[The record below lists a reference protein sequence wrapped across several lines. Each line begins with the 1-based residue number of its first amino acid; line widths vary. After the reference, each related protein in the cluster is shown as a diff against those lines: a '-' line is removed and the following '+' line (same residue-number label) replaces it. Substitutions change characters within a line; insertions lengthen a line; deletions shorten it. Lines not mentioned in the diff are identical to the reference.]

1 MNDKKQ
7 RKIELKIDK
16 EKIKNLY
23 KLKLYQIDL
32 NGERHYKNGYLTIS
46 TKCDMVY
53 KNYDISDILKYGNF
67 KPVMDV
73 LCYESKVVPHNR
85 KLCIRE
91 FITRRVLPTCTDI
104 DKIYDAYTLE
114 DGTIIPFFVY
124 YDTLY
129 NDDALSETIE
139 KYINKYV
146 GDSEYINDA
155 KTNVNKLIDDLYKKA
170 VDDYILLMNKCDY
183 SEEYNLKT
191 KSKFILAKM
200 LKKGQ
205 TSPYPKLKSKFNYL
219 IWRSD

>member
-73 LCYESKVVPHNR
+73 LCYESKVVPYNR
-85 KLCIRE
+85 NFCIRE

-155 KTNVNKLIDDLYKKA
+155 KTNINKLIDDLYKKA
-170 VDDYILLMNKCDY
+170 IDDYILLMNKCDY
-183 SEEYNLKT
+183 SEEY
-191 KSKFILAKM
+191 KM
-200 LKKGQ
+200 N
-205 TSPYPKLKSKFNYL
+205 KLKEKYKSLF
-219 IWRSD
+219 